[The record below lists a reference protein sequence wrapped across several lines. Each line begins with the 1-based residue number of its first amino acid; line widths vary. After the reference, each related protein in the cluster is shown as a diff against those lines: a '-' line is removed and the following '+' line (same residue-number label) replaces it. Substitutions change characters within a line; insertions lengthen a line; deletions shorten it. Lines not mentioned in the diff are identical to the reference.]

1 MDSKDMKLVK
11 FNLFCKELRN
21 YFRPDEQLKLPIY
34 LIPHEFQEKNE
45 HIRCVADVCFWDTCS
60 YNSAIGIWPE
70 GTYNDASYNLETLAK
85 VIESVKQNRFE
96 NAVSA
101 RNSVRLADGSIALQ
115 NPPPT
120 DYFTAEIVFWN
131 LLSIALDDECYNSE
145 LSRVIDLAYCLGFTP
160 EMIGD
165 WCRAVEYVLTGNQLS
180 KNCDLHCD
188 TAEGAIFFLHKED
201 PDNKFAAMPDS
212 TTIDLP
218 SWMRRR

>member
-1 MDSKDMKLVK
+1 MDSKNMKLVK

-21 YFRPDEQLKLPIY
+21 YFRPDEQLTLPIY
-34 LIPHEFQEKNE
+34 LIPREFQEKNE
-45 HIRCVADVCFWDTCS
+45 YIRCVADVCFWDPAVCNTD
-60 YNSAIGIWPE
+60 IGIWPL
-70 GTYNDASYNLETLAK
+70 GRYNSDVSYDLEELVK
-85 VIESVKQNRFE
+85 VIEHVKQNRDKC
-96 NAVSA
+96 AVS
-101 RNSVRLADGSIALQ
+101 VGVVGGGIAQ
-115 NPPPT
+115 KTNPTT

-165 WCRAVEYVLTGNQLS
+165 WCRAVEYVLAGNQLS

-201 PDNKFAAMPDS
+201 SDGKVSGNPIVD
-212 TTIDLP
+212 IP